1 MLYAVIDFTVEAFLL
16 VGKVVTRGVSY
27 LIFGRQESDMERIE
41 RILSEMQIELVE
53 IEKRLPS
60 ENEAKEPEN
69 KLEKL

>member
-16 VGKVVTRGVSY
+16 VGKAVTRGVSY
-27 LIFGRQESDMERIE
+27 LIFGRSESNMERIE
-41 RILSEMQIELVE
+41 RILSEMQVELVE

-60 ENEAKEPEN
+60 ETEAES